1 MNKTFF
7 KFIFTGILSFL
18 SINIFAQPIIYEL
31 DASKVD
37 KQAKTINLKVEPHP
51 DAEIQFAANS
61 RYFMRKGKPWFP
73 LIGEFHYNRY
83 PHQYWEEEIIKMKS
97 AGLSI
102 VATYIF
108 WNAHE
113 VPKGVWDWENDL
125 NLRRFIELCKKH
137 DMYVWL
143 RIGPW
148 AHGEQL
154 YGGHPK
160 WINRMLKKRTDSP
173 KYLKEVTKLFQ
184 QIGEQTAGL
193 YYNNGGA
200 IIGVQ
205 LENEYTSGQKEH
217 IETLRKI
224 ALKSNITPVY
234 FSVTGNS
241 VFNDKAYDTFPLQGG
256 YPYRGWEKAGGTATP
271 DFLYG
276 DDQWIMAEDFGK
288 LYYELDKYP
297 KGTCEQGCGSQMTY
311 KNRFVVEPHVIE
323 AHLQNQIGRGMNLIG
338 YYMFHGGTQIT
349 GLKEP
354 GYPESYDFQSPI
366 SEFGFLR
373 PSYKYL
379 KILHHFIND
388 FGEDLAKT
396 TVFYPENPVKD
407 EKNTDCLRYV
417 ARISDNSGYVFLGN
431 TQVRI
436 DMPDKQ
442 FKLRINLPCE
452 TIEFPRNEFLLKGQT
467 TAILPINLYL
477 NKALL
482 KYATVQA
489 LSRIENNNEEFLFFM
504 QLKDVQTELAFD
516 ATTVKNISAE
526 SWNKEE
532 KQGIIYLTPKNENPK
547 LVKITDKQGLKSTI
561 VLLSREQ
568 AENTWRTQLNE
579 KEYLII
585 SKADLMFYDDKIDL
599 RQFGNNQFSFD
610 VYPAIKQGLL
620 YKNAVLKASQNGIF
634 QHFDLS
640 KKKQDTD
647 LVINKI
653 EKNEYTIQLPDS
665 LSNYLSDLF
674 LDISYLGG
682 SATAKINGEIV
693 TDNLYNGTNW
703 LFGLKRYINKNTQIE
718 IDFEAFSWQNNIT
731 GVPKELVKKIKENG
745 AEILEIKVRPQYN
758 VTIITGSF

>member
-37 KQAKTINLKVEPHP
+37 KQAKTTNLKVEPHL

-61 RYFMRKGKPWFP
+61 RYFMRKGKPWFS
-73 LIGEFHYNRY
+73 LMGEFHYNRY
-83 PHQYWEEEIIKMKS
+83 PHQYWEEEILKIKS

-102 VATYIF
+102 VATYVF

-113 VPKGVWDWENDL
+113 NPKGVWDWENDQ
-125 NLRRFIELCKKH
+125 NLRRFVELCKKH

-173 KYLKEVTKLFQ
+173 KYLIEVTKLFQ

-193 YYNNGGA
+193 YYKNGGSV
-200 IIGVQ
+200 IGVQ
-205 LENEYTSGQKEH
+205 LENEYAKGKKDH
-217 IETLRKI
+217 IATLRKI
-224 ALKSNITPVY
+224 ALDKGITPVY
-234 FSVTGNS
+234 FSITGNS
-241 VFNDKAYDTFPLQGG
+241 VFNDKEFDTFPLQGG
-256 YPYRGWEKAGGTATP
+256 YPYRGWEKGGGMATD
-271 DFLYG
+271 DFLFAN
-276 DDQWIMAEDFGK
+276 DQWIMTEDFGR
-288 LYYELDKYP
+288 LYYDLDLYP

-338 YYMFHGGTQIT
+338 YYMFQGGTQMP
-349 GLKEP
+349 GLKES
-354 GYPESYDFQSPI
+354 GYPESYDFQAPI

-379 KILHHFIND
+379 KILHYFIND
-388 FGEDLAKT
+388 FGEDLAQT
-396 TVFYPENPVKD
+396 AVVYPKNQVKD
-407 EKNTDCLRYV
+407 EQNTDSLRYV
-417 ARISDNSGYVFLGN
+417 ARISGNSGFVFLGN

-436 DMPDKQ
+436 DMPDKH
-442 FKLRINLPCE
+442 FKLRIKLPKE

-467 TAILPINLYL
+467 TAILPINLCL

-504 QLKDVQTELAFD
+504 QLKDVQAELAFD
-516 ATTVKNISAE
+516 ATTVKDISSE
-526 SWNKEE
+526 SWNKEV
-532 KQGIIYLTPKNENPK
+532 KQGVIYLIAKNDEPSP
-547 LVKITDKQGLKSTI
+547 ITIMDKEGLKSTI
-561 VLLSREQ
+561 VLLNREQ
-568 AENTWRTQLNE
+568 AENAWRTQFYE
-579 KEYLII
+579 QEYLII
-585 SKADLMFYDDKIDL
+585 SKADLMFYDNKIDL
-599 RQFGNNQFSFD
+599 RQVGENQFSFD
-610 VYPAIKQGLL
+610 IYPAIKQDLF
-620 YKNAVLKASQNGIF
+620 YENAVLKASQNGIF

-640 KKKQDTD
+640 EKKQDTD

-653 EKNEYTIQLPDS
+653 EKNKYTVQLPDS
-665 LSNYLSDLF
+665 LPNNLSDLF

-682 SATAKINGEIV
+682 SATAKNNGEIV

-703 LFGLKRYINKNTQIE
+703 LFGLKRYIKKNTQIE

-745 AEILEIKVRPQYN
+745 AEILEIKVLPQYN
-758 VTIITGSF
+758 AILKTGNN